1 MDHETLISKAI
12 ANGDDGENLLD
23 SLLYEAD
30 GRVELTSYLDFCLDM
45 MQQDEPDRSPR
56 LMLQEVLGNDFG
68 VWANDIPIGE
78 FNTEMMQFRKNIE
91 SKNNNGWFSRRK
103 WWETQTTDSKSLFWS
118 APHIQQKPRSDL

>member
-1 MDHETLISKAI
+1 MSNSTRVRFYRVEGNLKIPVIIRSQTMDHETLISKAI

-68 VWANDIPIGE
+68 V
-78 FNTEMMQFRKNIE
+78 
-91 SKNNNGWFSRRK
+91 
-103 WWETQTTDSKSLFWS
+103 
-118 APHIQQKPRSDL
+118 